1 MSECLLLMRHCL
13 KRAFLNVQSQ
23 QSSVQSVIPS
33 ARGGG
38 YGCFYAGYWTVISLA
53 LPKRGWREECDER
66 VWGYLGSQRCVSVC
80 WRAHYRLTD
89 DPGLCADS
97 HFVTLC
103 INRWRCV
110 TLSRSLDSFLFSSV
124 SRTRSRSYSCLYS
137 VSNSSRSLWLDGK
150 KHTHRLTVKLVTLY
164 KLTFIP
170 NPQVINAKLSD
181 FSHLSF

>member
-1 MSECLLLMRHCL
+1 MKE
-13 KRAFLNVQSQ
+13 FGV
-23 QSSVQSVIPS
+23 
-33 ARGGG
+33 
-38 YGCFYAGYWTVISLA
+38 T
-53 LPKRGWREECDER
+53 
-66 VWGYLGSQRCVSVC
+66 WGHGAVLVCVG
-80 WRAHYRLTD
+80 AHYRLTD

-150 KHTHRLTVKLVTLY
+150 KHTHTDLL
-164 KLTFIP
+164 
-170 NPQVINAKLSD
+170 
-181 FSHLSF
+181 